1 MGRGKNRNK
10 GAQAQVPGAAPGP
23 SGAVGAC
30 GHEGGAQSSAP
41 DPSLAV
47 LALHPQGHA
56 VAVALGS
63 CVRVFDC
70 RCALL
75 LIKVIGS

>member
-1 MGRGKNRNK
+1 M
-10 GAQAQVPGAAPGP
+10 PGAAPGP
-23 SGAVGAC
+23 SGAVGAGGS
-30 GHEGGAQSSAP
+30 GHEGGTQSSAP

-70 RCALL
+70 RCALQY
-75 LIKVIGS
+75 INFNGSQVLKRHGRHC

>member
-1 MGRGKNRNK
+1 MGRGKNRHK
-10 GAQAQVPGAAPGP
+10 GVQAQVPGGAPGP
-23 SGAVGAC
+23 SRAVGGGGPEA
-30 GHEGGAQSSAP
+30 GAQSSAP

-70 RCALL
+70 QCALQL
-75 LIKVIGS
+75 C